1 MITTKVSGAQRRNL
15 HIDFEMYTDGD
26 AEFKGELI
34 VLMIDNLT
42 ELQGIVRSAAKNND
56 PKIFHGVCHKVKPTI
71 EMLADPDLS
80 QTLVEL
86 KVNLADASKVDF
98 LEGVCT
104 EIIESLRQEMA

>member
-1 MITTKVSGAQRRNL
+1 MITTKVLGAQRRKL
-15 HIDFEMYTDGD
+15 HIDFDLYTDGD

-34 VLMIDNLT
+34 VLMIDNLV

-56 PKIFHGVCHKVKPTI
+56 MKLFHGVCHKVKATV

-86 KVNLADASKVDF
+86 KVNLADTPKVDL
-98 LEGVCT
+98 LEGVCS
-104 EIIESLRQEMA
+104 EIIESLRQELA